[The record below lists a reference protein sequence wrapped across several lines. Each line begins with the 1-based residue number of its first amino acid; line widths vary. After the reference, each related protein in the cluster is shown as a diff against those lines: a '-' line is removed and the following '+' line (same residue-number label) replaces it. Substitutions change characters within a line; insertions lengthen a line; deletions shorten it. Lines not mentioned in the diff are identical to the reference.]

1 MSILE
6 SIDSPAD
13 LKRVPV
19 DQLPLLAEEIREQI
33 ISVTSAVG
41 GHLSSNLGVVEITLA
56 LHYLLDTP
64 KDKIVW
70 DTSNQAYAHKL
81 LTGRREHFHTLRQY
95 GGLSGFCK
103 REESIYDTF
112 NAGHAGTG
120 VSAAIGMAAARDL
133 AEQHHKVV
141 CVVGDG
147 AMTSGMTLEAM
158 QHVGGLQKD
167 LLVILNDNQM
177 SISRNVGSLSAYL
190 NRTFTGEFVTHIRE
204 EAKHLLKAIPRV
216 GDQLTRLAHRAEELA
231 KGLVLPGVLF
241 EELGFRYV
249 GPIDGHNFE
258 HLLPTLENV
267 LKLKRPA
274 LLHVITKKGKGYE
287 PAVKDAVWFH
297 ACSPFIRETGQ
308 PAKPST
314 KPSYTAVAIKTLCRL
329 AREDRRIV
337 AITAA
342 MCEGTGLTAFQK
354 EFPDRFHDVG
364 IAEQHALTFAAG
376 LATQGARPVVAMYST
391 FLQRAFDQV
400 VHDVATQNLPV
411 TILIDRGG
419 LVAEDGTTHHGAFD
433 YAYLRHVPNMVVMA
447 PKDENEL
454 QHMVKTC
461 LSYEGPASV
470 RYSRGS
476 AWGVPMDVAPKA
488 LPLGRAELLREG
500 YDVAVVAIGI
510 TALPAL
516 EAAERLA
523 DEGISAA
530 VVNARFVKPLDHAL
544 IAQVARQVKCLVTVE
559 EGCRMGGFGSAVLEA
574 LSDQGIVH
582 MPTRVLGLPDKYVEQ
597 GPQDLLRVQYGLTA
611 DGIYEEAKA
620 LYTMTVLGVER
631 Q

>member
-133 AEQHHKVV
+133 AEQYHKVV

-364 IAEQHALTFAAG
+364 IAEQHALKEGGVHRHDRPRALRRQAGREGQRVLLGDAHVVKPARELLLEGGQPRPFAHGRRDGDNAPVFACQPAQRLDSHRRIGWFRAGFGG
-376 LATQGARPVVAMYST
+376 LAR
-391 FLQRAFDQV
+391 
-400 VHDVATQNLPV
+400 LPNERRTGMEPDCV
-411 TILIDRGG
+411 LHSRLIPLALLGD
-419 LVAEDGTTHHGAFD
+419 
-433 YAYLRHVPNMVVMA
+433 HV
-447 PKDENEL
+447 K
-454 QHMVKTC
+454 
-461 LSYEGPASV
+461 
-470 RYSRGS
+470 
-476 AWGVPMDVAPKA
+476 
-488 LPLGRAELLREG
+488 
-500 YDVAVVAIGI
+500 
-510 TALPAL
+510 
-516 EAAERLA
+516 
-523 DEGISAA
+523 
-530 VVNARFVKPLDHAL
+530 
-544 IAQVARQVKCLVTVE
+544 
-559 EGCRMGGFGSAVLEA
+559 
-574 LSDQGIVH
+574 
-582 MPTRVLGLPDKYVEQ
+582 
-597 GPQDLLRVQYGLTA
+597 
-611 DGIYEEAKA
+611 
-620 LYTMTVLGVER
+620 
-631 Q
+631 